1 MLQCRR
7 GERLLSRPLLVV
19 GAEEGREQRVGQRL
33 GQLLVSERDVQLD
46 GPADGATYDLDHRAQ
61 VDGRRPRWTGCQ
73 KRDGTSAR
81 IPFRALK

>member
-46 GPADGATYDLDHRAQ
+46 GPADGATYDLDHHSSA
-61 VDGRRPRWTGCQ
+61 VDCTARWTGCQ
-73 KRDGTSAR
+73 FEGTTQIDPVR
-81 IPFRALK
+81 

>member
-46 GPADGATYDLDHRAQ
+46 GPADGATYDLDHRAAHRST
-61 VDGRRPRWTGCQ
+61 VDGRVGRGV
-73 KRDGTSAR
+73 K
-81 IPFRALK
+81 